1 MEALVND
8 LRYSYRILL
17 KRPSFAVIAVM
28 TLALGIGACTAIF
41 SIVDAV
47 LLRSLPYPE
56 SDRIVQ
62 FREINEKG
70 SQMAVAEPN
79 FLDVR
84 ERSRSLE
91 AAAQYSGGLVTVT
104 GGSEPVRART
114 LTASADFFRVLGVQP
129 LVGRTFSTE
138 DRAGDAPV
146 AVVSYGFWQRLLG
159 GRASLD
165 NTVLRIDD
173 KSLTVIGV
181 MPQGFDFPQSTEIWI
196 PREIFTP
203 QTSRS
208 GHNWSVVARLRP
220 GATVEQAVAEVSAIH
235 RELKQ
240 EHGKDM
246 DAIDFTLIPLQ
257 EYLVGNVRTVLVIIL
272 VAVAVLL
279 LVACTN
285 VANLLLAQ
293 VTARHR
299 EFAVRTALGATR
311 LRLARQFITEN
322 VVLALAAGLLGV
334 LLSYWGVDLLVS
346 LNQNA
351 LPRASEIGVD
361 TRALVFT
368 FGLSLAIAV
377 ALGLVP
383 VARFSSIDLQ
393 TGLKESGRGTTAAGA
408 RRLRSLLVISQ
419 MALTLILLINAG
431 LLGKS
436 FYRLLQNDPGFRP
449 ESAVVMDLSL
459 PRYDRGPEE
468 MKRVMANLKA
478 LQEGKPVPES
488 ELARPDQDERQRQ
501 TARAKQQI
509 LERLNQIPG
518 VIAVGS
524 INTFPLRGGGS
535 SGTFLI
541 DNDPAKTGSADY
553 RVTSPGYFAAMGIP
567 LLRGRLFDQ
576 SDRSDSPPVA
586 VISQVFAERYWPNEN
601 PIGKRIQ
608 FGNMDG
614 DMRLIEIVGIVGD
627 VRDRGLEANPGATLY
642 AYDLQ
647 RPQSSSMAVV
657 VRAQADPMSLVPL
670 MRQAV
675 QSINSEL
682 PTSFR
687 TIEQIFSASLDTRRF
702 SLVIFGVFASVA
714 LILAIMG
721 IYGVM
726 SYTVTQNT
734 HEIGIRMALGAQRRD
749 VLKLV
754 VGQGLVLSTIGI
766 GIGVVAAFGVTRLVS
781 SLLYG
786 VSATDLTTF
795 LVISLVLASA
805 ALVASYVPARRAT
818 RVDPMIALR
827 EE

>member
-1 MEALVND
+1 
-8 LRYSYRILL
+8 
-17 KRPSFAVIAVM
+17 
-28 TLALGIGACTAIF
+28 
-41 SIVDAV
+41 
-47 LLRSLPYPE
+47 
-56 SDRIVQ
+56 
-62 FREINEKG
+62 
-70 SQMAVAEPN
+70 
-79 FLDVR
+79 
-84 ERSRSLE
+84 
-91 AAAQYSGGLVTVT
+91 
-104 GGSEPVRART
+104 
-114 LTASADFFRVLGVQP
+114 
-129 LVGRTFSTE
+129 
-138 DRAGDAPV
+138 
-146 AVVSYGFWQRLLG
+146 
-159 GRASLD
+159 
-165 NTVLRIDD
+165 
-173 KSLTVIGV
+173 
-181 MPQGFDFPQSTEIWI
+181 
-196 PREIFTP
+196 
-203 QTSRS
+203 
-208 GHNWSVVARLRP
+208 
-220 GATVEQAVAEVSAIH
+220 
-235 RELKQ
+235 
-240 EHGKDM
+240 
-246 DAIDFTLIPLQ
+246 
-257 EYLVGNVRTVLVIIL
+257 
-272 VAVAVLL
+272 
-279 LVACTN
+279 
-285 VANLLLAQ
+285 
-293 VTARHR
+293 
-299 EFAVRTALGATR
+299 
-311 LRLARQFITEN
+311 
-322 VVLALAAGLLGV
+322 
-334 LLSYWGVDLLVS
+334 
-346 LNQNA
+346 
-351 LPRASEIGVD
+351 
-361 TRALVFT
+361 
-368 FGLSLAIAV
+368 
-377 ALGLVP
+377 
-383 VARFSSIDLQ
+383 
-393 TGLKESGRGTTAAGA
+393 SGRGTTAAGA

-459 PRYDRGPEE
+459 PRYDRGPQE
-468 MKRVMANLKA
+468 MKRMMANIKA
-478 LQEGKPVPES
+478 VQEGKPVPEN
-488 ELARPDQDERQRQ
+488 ELMRPDQDERQRQ
-501 TARAKQQI
+501 TAQTKQQI
-509 LERLNQIPG
+509 LERLSQLPG

-541 DNDPAKTGSADY
+541 DNDPSKTGSADY

-586 VISQVFAERYWPNEN
+586 VISQVFAERYWPDEN

-614 DMRLIEIVGIVGD
+614 DIRLIEIVGVVGN
-627 VRDRGLEANPGATLY
+627 VRDRGLEANPGAILY

-647 RPQSSSMAVV
+647 RPQSSSMSVV
-657 VRAQADPMSLVPL
+657 LRAQADPMSLVPQ

-675 QSINSEL
+675 QSVNSEL

-726 SYTVTQNT
+726 SYTVTQST

-754 VGQGLVLSTIGI
+754 VGQGLVLSMVGI

-795 LVISLVLASA
+795 AAISAVLASA